1 MEGGTSGC
9 KLLFPRAR
17 CMEDRCLKDRRSTKA
32 SRLLGMQPGGAL
44 GVIRARPV
52 RRQCC
57 CSSDQEIDPGRA
69 GDGCSRVEGIAWVDV
84 CATPSHSMSC

>member
-1 MEGGTSGC
+1 MSKRPEVHQG
-9 KLLFPRAR
+9 
-17 CMEDRCLKDRRSTKA
+17 
-32 SRLLGMQPGGAL
+32 QPTVRHAAGGGAL

-57 CSSDQEIDPGRA
+57 CSSDQAIDPGRV